1 MKRFAFATIFSAAML
16 LPIYAQTPAG
26 PGDSK
31 DPSHNP
37 ATAKTEGGARTYR
50 QQDRIAAGEK
60 SGNLKPAAAAN
71 LEKREAGINKTR
83 ANMRN
88 ANGGKLTSADRANI
102 NARQNKVSQSIK
114 ARKADGAAD
123 KK

>member
-1 MKRFAFATIFSAAML
+1 MKRFVFATIFSAAML
-16 LPIYAQTPAG
+16 LPIYAQTPG

-31 DPSHNP
+31 DPSRNP
-37 ATAKTEGGARTYR
+37 AEAKTKAGARTYR

-60 SGNLKPAAAAN
+60 SGNLKPKAAAN

-83 ANMRN
+83 ADMRK
-88 ANGGKLTSADRANI
+88 ANGGKLTAADRAKI
-102 NARQNKVSQSIK
+102 NARQNKVSHSIK
-114 ARKADGAAD
+114 ARKEAGAAE